1 MAAARPA
8 SRCVPLLVVSGLFLL
23 SGLACGGRGDIQAG
37 LGAAGVRLG
46 DDRAAVER
54 TLGKAE
60 QVNSAGV
67 GGEKQKESTYLLYP
81 SKGID
86 VLLEDGKVR
95 SLFLYQEGIEDHRR
109 FPGRTSDGLTL
120 SSKREEILS
129 TLGDP
134 SARGLGD
141 NADRWFRY
149 DSGIEF
155 SFTPEGKLHHIVVS
169 HPR

>member
-1 MAAARPA
+1 MAATRF
-8 SRCVPLLVVSGLFLL
+8 RWTPLLALPALLLL
-23 SGLACGGRGDIQAG
+23 STLACWGRGDIQAG

-54 TLGKAE
+54 TLGKPE
-60 QVNSAGV
+60 QVSSAGIA
-67 GGEKQKESTYLLYP
+67 GGKQKVTLYLIYP
-81 SKGID
+81 AKGID
-86 VLLEDGKVR
+86 VLLEDGRVR
-95 SLFLYQEGIEDHRR
+95 SLFLYQEGIEDHRKY
-109 FPGRTSDGLTL
+109 PGRTSDGLTL
-120 SSKREEILS
+120 ASKREEVLS

-155 SFTPEGKLHHIVVS
+155 SFTAEGKLHHIVVT

>member
-1 MAAARPA
+1 MSRLA
-8 SRCVPLLVVSGLFLL
+8 SRWIPLVAIAGLVLL
-23 SGLACGGRGDIQAG
+23 SSLACGGRGDIQAG

-54 TLGKAE
+54 TLGKPE
-60 QVNSAGV
+60 QLSSAGMA
-67 GGEKQKESTYLLYP
+67 GEKQKETTYLVYP

-86 VLLEDGKVR
+86 VLLEDGRVR
-95 SLFLYQEGIEDHRR
+95 SLFLYQEGIDDHQKY
-109 FPGRTSDGLTL
+109 PGRTSDGLTL
-120 SSKREEILS
+120 ASKRQEVLS

-141 NADRWFRY
+141 NTDRWFRY

-155 SFTPEGKLHHIVVS
+155 SFTAEGKLHHIVVT

>member
-1 MAAARPA
+1 MAAVHPS
-8 SRCVPLLVVSGLFLL
+8 SRCIALLAIAGLLLL
-23 SGLACGGRGDIQAG
+23 SALACGGRGDIQAG

-54 TLGKAE
+54 TLGKPE
-60 QVNSAGV
+60 QLSSAGIA
-67 GGEKQKESTYLLYP
+67 GGKQKETTYLLYP

-86 VLLEDGKVR
+86 VLLEEGRVR
-95 SLFLYQEGIEDHRR
+95 SLFLYQEGIEDHRK
-109 FPGRTSDGLTL
+109 FPGRTSGGLTL
-120 SSKREEILS
+120 SSKREEVLS
-129 TLGDP
+129 ALGDP

-155 SFTPEGKLHHIVVS
+155 SFTAEGKLHHIVVT